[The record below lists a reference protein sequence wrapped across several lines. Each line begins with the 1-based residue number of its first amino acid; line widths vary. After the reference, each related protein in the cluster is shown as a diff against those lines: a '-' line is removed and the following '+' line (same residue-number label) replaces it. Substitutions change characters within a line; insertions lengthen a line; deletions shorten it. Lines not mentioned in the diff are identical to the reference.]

1 MSAWSA
7 KKKTKQKKQKKQTEH
22 SDGKQNRN
30 EDTIT
35 LKIGT

>member
-7 KKKTKQKKQKKQTEH
+7 KKQTNKKTKKQTEH

-30 EDTIT
+30 EGTIT